1 MKVHTEQA
9 VMVIS
14 RVDWERGGE
23 RGKDVDKGGLWL
35 MSMTSMCLSIK
46 GKPHSLVFIC
56 RTKEGQRLGG
66 GGGTTHDGPGFPVPC
81 GTLLSRPFLWD
92 RRMEGLKVHD
102 CLSHGCLISS
112 CQCHT
117 HPVANVT

>member
-66 GGGTTHDGPGFPVPC
+66 GGDDARWAW
-81 GTLLSRPFLWD
+81 LSCSMWHPPLSAFSLGQENGRF
-92 RRMEGLKVHD
+92 EG
-102 CLSHGCLISS
+102 S
-112 CQCHT
+112 
-117 HPVANVT
+117 

>member
-35 MSMTSMCLSIK
+35 TSMTSMCLSIK

-66 GGGTTHDGPGFPVPC
+66 GGRTMGLAFLFHVAPSSLGLFSGTGE
-81 GTLLSRPFLWD
+81 W
-92 RRMEGLKVHD
+92 KV
-102 CLSHGCLISS
+102 
-112 CQCHT
+112 
-117 HPVANVT
+117 